1 MYMYCIWVRNSYY
14 VLNNVFGLK
23 KLNIS
28 SKRVILIPMKINS
41 YLYINIHQVLGTFLF
56 KTGLFTQ
63 LSTKPRHDIAGD
75 DAKHAY
81 LFTLFLFC
89 TIILYIRV
97 HAVYIQI
104 CYPRG

>member
-1 MYMYCIWVRNSYY
+1 MYCSWVRNSYY

-28 SKRVILIPMKINS
+28 SKRVIVIPMKINS
-41 YLYINIHQVLGTFLF
+41 YLYVNIHQVFGTFLF

-63 LSTKPRHDIAGD
+63 LSTKPRHDIHVAGD

-97 HAVYIQI
+97 HAV
-104 CYPRG
+104 